1 MMPDAKPTGQP
12 QEPVLPESARR
23 ALHESA
29 RLLHQNRPG
38 EAVTRLLPL
47 YKDYP
52 TDPDVAMNLGGAYI
66 MQRKWSRA
74 VAVLQRAAND
84 NPGNAMLWMNLGA
97 AELGNLELSGARQ
110 QEKAIAAYERA
121 LEADPNTP
129 NVHYHLGLIYKR
141 RGELNRASAFF
152 HRALEVQPADRDAR
166 YWLDRLAELE
176 AGQPVRSAGAQAVA
190 DTPEPDGGAGSDES
204 NGAPTGAQ
212 WG

>member
-1 MMPDAKPTGQP
+1 MPDSNSTEQP
-12 QEPVLPESARR
+12 EAPGLPESARR

-47 YKDYP
+47 YEQHP
-52 TDPDVAMNLGGAYI
+52 TDPDVALNLGGAYI
-66 MQRKWSRA
+66 LQRKWSRA
-74 VAVLQRAAND
+74 VAVLQRAAD
-84 NPGNAMLWMNLGA
+84 ENPGNAMLWVNLAA

-110 QEKAIAAYERA
+110 QERAIAAYERA
-121 LEADPNTP
+121 LEADPSTP

-141 RGELNRASAFF
+141 RGELNRAGAFF

-176 AGQPVRSAGAQAVA
+176 PEQPGPGGDKSDDAPSGAQ
-190 DTPEPDGGAGSDES
+190 
-204 NGAPTGAQ
+204 
-212 WG
+212 